1 VRYALVRRNVR
12 TAEIY
17 FATAAAKMSVECCGS
32 LVNDSADEKST
43 RRSKKQKHG
52 AIGLKVWFGAK
63 NGDCA
68 LQHVGEKILWL
79 LAVRYKMW
87 ERKRSFPGLICIYGR
102 NSRPFRMRILL
113 RWVFASGGHCASKR
127 VHCRR
132 GMEIFSNV
140 CIKTCISAL
149 FGPAYLC

>member
-1 VRYALVRRNVR
+1 MRYALVRRNVR

-17 FATAAAKMSVECCGS
+17 FAPAAAKMSAECYGS
-32 LVNDSADEKST
+32 LVNDSADENSA
-43 RRSKKQKHG
+43 RRSEKRNSEL
-52 AIGLKVWFGAK
+52 GLKVRFGAK

-68 LQHVGEKILWL
+68 VQHVGEKILWL

-113 RWVFASGGHCASKR
+113 RWVFASGVHCASKR

-140 CIKTCISAL
+140 CITTCVSAL
-149 FGPAYLC
+149 FGPDYLR

>member
-1 VRYALVRRNVR
+1 MISLMKRVLVARKNRN
-12 TAEIY
+12 TEP
-17 FATAAAKMSVECCGS
+17 
-32 LVNDSADEKST
+32 
-43 RRSKKQKHG
+43 
-52 AIGLKVWFGAK
+52 GLKVWFAAK

-113 RWVFASGGHCASKR
+113 RWVFASGGHCATKR
-127 VHCRR
+127 VHCRKE
-132 GMEIFSNV
+132 GWNFFSYV
-140 CIKTCISAL
+140 CIKNLYIRFIWSSLSLLNAN
-149 FGPAYLC
+149 LCA